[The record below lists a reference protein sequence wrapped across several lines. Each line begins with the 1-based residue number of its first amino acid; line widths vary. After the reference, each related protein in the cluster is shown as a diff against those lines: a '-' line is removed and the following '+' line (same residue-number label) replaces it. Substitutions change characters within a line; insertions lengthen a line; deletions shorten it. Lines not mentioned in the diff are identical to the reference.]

1 MIVLFITVCELF
13 VKEFIHLII
22 AGNTC
27 NICPVSHK
35 VIARLVTCTKFLAV
49 FEACCKFCFI

>member
-49 FEACCKFCFI
+49 F